1 MPAALKIQLS
11 APQISINI
19 YTPPNKPGKVSS
31 LVRKLNTAAKDA
43 KSFGSTQTHL
53 THALQF
59 QTLTTSACL
68 TQPRNNLSIFCSCRT
83 TGIKTTV
90 PRTMN
95 NQLTGSSMATTF
107 GIPRSKDT
115 SVTDPTL
122 IYMCPQSLCAWD
134 QVAGLV
140 P

>member
-1 MPAALKIQLS
+1 MPTALETQLS

-19 YTPPNKPGKVSS
+19 YPSPKKLGKVSS
-31 LVRKLNTAAKDA
+31 RVRKLGTAAKDA
-43 KSFGSTQTHL
+43 ESFGSTQTHL

-68 TQPRNNLSIFCSCRT
+68 TQPRDILPMSCSCRT
-83 TGIKTTV
+83 AGIKTTV

-95 NQLTGSSMATTF
+95 TQLIGSSMATTF
-107 GIPRSKDT
+107 CIPKSRDT

-122 IYMCPQSLCAWD
+122 TYMCPQS
-134 QVAGLV
+134 
-140 P
+140 PST